1 MEKKPKQTENSA
13 GCVSLW
19 LRCSDSVANR
29 IGAVGKMEYLL
40 KIENKNKKQ
49 TSISGKRP
57 PGEKLLL
64 VSLGSAKS
72 GKAEWELWI

>member
-1 MEKKPKQTENSA
+1 MEKKPKQTETFA

-40 KIENKNKKQ
+40 KIKNKKQ
-49 TSISGKRP
+49 TNISGKQP

>member
-1 MEKKPKQTENSA
+1 
-13 GCVSLW
+13 
-19 LRCSDSVANR
+19 
-29 IGAVGKMEYLL
+29 MEYLL